1 MATVIQQ
8 RRGTKAQHDDGSGF
22 TGAVGEIT
30 VDTTDDTLRVH
41 DGSLKGGHVIAK
53 LSDVEASDTLAELND
68 TSITSTAAG
77 HILIHDGSD
86 SFDNKAVSGA
96 ITINASG
103 VTALASGQALT
114 NLGGGSGTTF
124 LRKDGTFATP
134 TNTTYSIQDG
144 ELSQNNFTD
153 ADHSKL
159 NAIEAS
165 ADVTDTAN
173 VVAALTAGT
182 NVSIAGDGT
191 ISSTDTN
198 TTYSVQ
204 DGELSQ
210 NNFTNDDH
218 TKLNGIEASAD
229 VTDTTNVV
237 AALTAGTN
245 IAIAGNGTISAT
257 DTNTT
262 YSVQDGELSQNNF
275 TNDDHTK
282 LNNIEAGADVTD
294 ATNVVAALTAGT
306 NIAIAGN
313 GTISSTNTTYTG
325 GTGLTLS
332 GTTFNVDAAQT
343 GITSLGTL
351 SGLTTGA
358 TTVNGNLEVNSTTSD
373 GNFLPEIRLKRNGG
387 VDAGDDGDVL
397 GALVFEGDNFDG
409 TQKDYARIG
418 VSIKDDGTGVS
429 SGEVKGEIRFAC
441 ANGKSTA
448 TLEAPS
454 ARIDNEGV
462 HTNENVLDGSGNSNF
477 FHTHNCGSGG
487 GLKFHSNDGNHT
499 TTLKSVSPTADKEI
513 TIPNIQGAL
522 VVAAIAGGSIN
533 GGGGT
538 GSAKTSWSVTEFAAN
553 PNTTYIHYNAVNGN
567 DLTVGMPFISVDPV
581 SIGSTFKFVNASPQ
595 AGSTIIIDLDAFTYS
610 GTQYYALTKL
620 DGGTNSTILSN
631 ASNLVVSVGGQIT
644 LTAVAAGVF
653 LVEGIGYA

>member
-53 LSDVEASDTLAELND
+53 LSDVQASDTLAELSD
-68 TSITSTAAG
+68 TSITGTAAG

-96 ITINASG
+96 ITINSSG
-103 VTALASGQALT
+103 VTTLESGQALT

-144 ELSQNNFTD
+144 ELSENNFTD
-153 ADHSKL
+153 DDHSKL

-210 NNFTNDDH
+210 NSFTNDDH

-257 DTNTT
+257 DTT

-343 GITSLGTL
+343 GITSVGTL
-351 SGLTTGA
+351 SGLVLGQNGTVSFEGSTSGDNDTILTVVDPTADRAISLPNASGTVALDGVNQTAYRIGEIIEVVTGYADGSTISGQA
-358 TTVNGNLEVNSTTSD
+358 TTAGVARNFALEDVTALQSLTTSY
-373 GNFLPEIRLKRNGG
+373 GKINGTLVNYLPP
-387 VDAGDDGDVL
+387 V
-397 GALVFEGDNFDG
+397 G
-409 TQKDYARIG
+409 TK
-418 VSIKDDGTGVS
+418 
-429 SGEVKGEIRFAC
+429 
-441 ANGKSTA
+441 
-448 TLEAPS
+448 TLEIEYGIFVGYESPDTGIMHHKLNVGGTYVTNTRMTHRDDS
-454 ARIDNEGV
+454 ALNKYVILKSILTV
-462 HTNENVLDGSGNSNF
+462 DGSG
-477 FHTHNCGSGG
+477 
-487 GLKFHSNDGNHT
+487 D
-499 TTLKSVSPTADKEI
+499 
-513 TIPNIQGAL
+513 
-522 VVAAIAGGSIN
+522 
-533 GGGGT
+533 
-538 GSAKTSWSVTEFAAN
+538 
-553 PNTTYIHYNAVNGN
+553 
-567 DLTVGMPFISVDPV
+567 
-581 SIGSTFKFVNASPQ
+581 
-595 AGSTIIIDLDAFTYS
+595 
-610 GTQYYALTKL
+610 
-620 DGGTNSTILSN
+620 
-631 ASNLVVSVGGQIT
+631 
-644 LTAVAAGVF
+644 VAAGNVDSWNSAIA
-653 LVEGIGYA
+653 LQLDGREYGGSAEIKLHITHYYDGSTSGGNQVVVPPSVKITAIG